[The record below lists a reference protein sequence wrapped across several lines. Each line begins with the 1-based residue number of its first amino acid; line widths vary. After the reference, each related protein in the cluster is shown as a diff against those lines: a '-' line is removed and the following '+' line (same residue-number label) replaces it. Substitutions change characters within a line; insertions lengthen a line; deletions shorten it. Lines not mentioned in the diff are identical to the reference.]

1 MMKRL
6 FAYYSLLKQRFEIWV
21 KHELRLTT
29 RRQFC
34 LKNIS
39 WTYHEC
45 HINLCLSAW
54 ISVLDLAIRIFLKLT
69 LSATFNSD
77 CVCCAGQILMYLHFT
92 FPFLNLERDE
102 NHIPKIV
109 LKKLQKERVGNAMK
123 SDAQRV
129 AIDFTVIDCMLNK
142 VRACDEM
149 TI

>member
-1 MMKRL
+1 M
-6 FAYYSLLKQRFEIWV
+6 
-21 KHELRLTT
+21 
-29 RRQFC
+29 
-34 LKNIS
+34 
-39 WTYHEC
+39 
-45 HINLCLSAW
+45 
-54 ISVLDLAIRIFLKLT
+54 KLT

-77 CVCCAGQILMYLHFT
+77 CVCCAGQILMYLHFA
-92 FPFLNLERDE
+92 FLFLNLERDE

-129 AIDFTVIDCMLNK
+129 AIDFSVIDCMINK